1 MPLFGERA
9 DGFQVLSMAGT
20 AALPPSG
27 PMFRKV
33 FCLGFVVFACFRR
46 TQAAGRGKPRSCHG
60 SCRCVAR
67 SWGADFQKQRREVPS
82 MTPAARA
89 RTAAPSM
96 QAMDN
101 LKTLAKELNP
111 VVGSSGAGYSVPS
124 GKSRV
129 LVMSKVVLCAMLP
142 DFLANLIIFCRKSVH
157 FGVALHEDDE
167 NRSAS
172 TASPW
177 ALGSRRG

>member
-1 MPLFGERA
+1 
-9 DGFQVLSMAGT
+9 
-20 AALPPSG
+20 
-27 PMFRKV
+27 
-33 FCLGFVVFACFRR
+33 
-46 TQAAGRGKPRSCHG
+46 
-60 SCRCVAR
+60 
-67 SWGADFQKQRREVPS
+67 

-172 TASPW
+172 PASPR
-177 ALGSRRG
+177 ASGSRRG